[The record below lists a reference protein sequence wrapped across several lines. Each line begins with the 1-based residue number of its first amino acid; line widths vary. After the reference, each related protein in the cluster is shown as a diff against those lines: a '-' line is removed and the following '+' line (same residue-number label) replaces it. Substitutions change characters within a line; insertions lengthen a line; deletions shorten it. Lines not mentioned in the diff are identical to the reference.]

1 MDGTLVGG
9 DDGLDDVCEN
19 EVAVGE
25 EIREVDIPDDV
36 GVEGEGGVSRLEGTG
51 MLEVNDG
58 TGEPKEPVMSSILDG
73 NVRSDGEERKE
84 TRAHVKKEEY
94 W

>member
-9 DDGLDDVCEN
+9 DDGLEVDVCEN

-36 GVEGEGGVSRLEGTG
+36 DVEGEGGVSRLEGTG

-58 TGEPKEPVMSSILDG
+58 TGEPNEPDMSSILDG
-73 NVRSDGEERKE
+73 K
-84 TRAHVKKEEY
+84 TR
-94 W
+94 